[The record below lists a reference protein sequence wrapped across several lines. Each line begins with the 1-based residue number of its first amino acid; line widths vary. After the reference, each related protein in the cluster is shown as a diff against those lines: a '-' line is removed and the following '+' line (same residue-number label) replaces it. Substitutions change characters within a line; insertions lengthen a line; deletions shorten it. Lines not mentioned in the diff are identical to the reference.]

1 MTQARYRD
9 LVEWP
14 LMATA
19 LIFLTAYAWQVI
31 GRVDGAAALPFEI
44 ILWIT
49 WGIFAL
55 DYFVNLWLA
64 EDRGRW
70 FLWNLHE
77 LLIVVLP
84 FFRPLRLLRLVTL
97 LSVLQRTVGETLR
110 GRVATYVAGAAA
122 MLILIGALAV
132 LDVEQNAPDAKIVNF
147 GDAAWWAVTTI
158 TTVGYGDLYPV
169 TPIGRIVAA
178 ALMMSGIAVLG
189 IVTASIASWLVQRIE
204 ENAEGVAA
212 AAEENAAAAEEPV
225 RAEIADLVTEIAALR
240 MEIAEL
246 REATELRRQHEA

>member
-31 GRVDGAAALPFEI
+31 GRVDGAAALPFEV
-44 ILWIT
+44 ILWVT

-55 DYFVNLWLA
+55 DYFANLWLA
-64 EDRGRW
+64 EDRMRW

-110 GRVATYVAGAAA
+110 GRVATYVAGSAA
-122 MLILIGALAV
+122 MLVLIGALAV
-132 LDVEQNAPDAKIVNF
+132 LDVEQSAPEAKILNF
-147 GDAAWWAVTTI
+147 GDAAWWAITTI

-212 AAEENAAAAEEPV
+212 AAEEPV
-225 RAEIADLVTEIAALR
+225 RAEMADLVAEVAALR
-240 MEIAEL
+240 HEIAEL
-246 REATELRRQHEA
+246 RREREA

>member
-31 GRVDGAAALPFEI
+31 GRVDGPSATPFEVV
-44 ILWIT
+44 LWIT

-55 DYFVNLWLA
+55 DYFINLWLA
-64 EDRGRW
+64 EDRLRW

-122 MLILIGALAV
+122 MLILVGALAV
-132 LDVEQNAPDAKIVNF
+132 LDVEQGSPDAKILTF

-169 TPIGRIVAA
+169 TPIGRVVAA

-212 AAEENAAAAEEPV
+212 AAGEKAVAAEEPV
-225 RAEIADLVTEIAALR
+225 RAEVADLVKEIAALR
-240 MEIAEL
+240 LEIAEL
-246 REATELRRQHEA
+246 RKISERQ

>member
-31 GRVDGAAALPFEI
+31 GRVDGAAAAPFEI
-44 ILWIT
+44 VLWIT

-212 AAEENAAAAEEPV
+212 AAGEKVAAAEEPV
-225 RAEIADLVTEIAALR
+225 RAEMADLVSEIAALR
-240 MEIAEL
+240 LEIAAL
-246 REATELRRQHEA
+246 RKISESR

>member
-1 MTQARYRD
+1 MG
-9 LVEWP
+9 
-14 LMATA
+14 TA
-19 LIFLTAYAWQVI
+19 LVFLTAYAWQVV
-31 GRVDGAAALPFEI
+31 GRVDGTAALPFEI

-55 DYFVNLWLA
+55 DYFANLWLA
-64 EDRGRW
+64 EDRRRW
-70 FLWNLHE
+70 FVWNLHE
-77 LLIVVLP
+77 LRIVVLP

-110 GRVATYVAGAAA
+110 GRVATYVAGSAA
-122 MLILIGALAV
+122 MLVLIGALAV
-132 LDVEQNAPDAKIVNF
+132 LDVEQNAPDAKILTF
-147 GDAAWWAVTTI
+147 GDAAWWAITTI

-204 ENAEGVAA
+204 ENAEDVAA
-212 AAEENAAAAEEPV
+212 AAETKATAAEEPV
-225 RAEIADLVTEIAALR
+225 RAELADLVTEIAALR
-240 MEIAEL
+240 REIAEL
-246 REATELRRQHEA
+246 RESAASREPPTQA

>member
-1 MTQARYRD
+1 
-9 LVEWP
+9 
-14 LMATA
+14 MATA

-31 GRVDGAAALPFEI
+31 GRLDGAAGTPFEVI
-44 ILWIT
+44 MWIT

-110 GRVATYVAGAAA
+110 GRVATYVAGATA

-132 LDVEQNAPDAKIVNF
+132 LDVEQNAPDAKILTF

-169 TPIGRIVAA
+169 TPIGRVVAA

-204 ENAEGVAA
+204 ENAEGLAA
-212 AAEENAAAAEEPV
+212 DAEVKAAAAEEPV
-225 RAEIADLVTEIAALR
+225 RAEIADLVSEITALR

-246 REATELRRQHEA
+246 RRISERP